1 MTNASEKKPRLKMK
15 DVEDAFRQAQDEL
28 GTQWQLK
35 GRGHHRRVTL
45 QSHVVRPANRGAR
58 EAHDMVSIG
67 PGVPRCIYP
76 YEIVARAAQILGVRF
91 DEIAGTVDSA
101 GYAPTPPTRPVEDD
115 IVPAANP
122 LWRRPSGK
130 GKRP

>member
-28 GTQWQLK
+28 GTQWQLT
-35 GRGHHRRVTL
+35 GRGYHRRVTL
-45 QSHVVRPANRGAR
+45 QSHIVRPATAGAGQAFTSVCINRNQ
-58 EAHDMVSIG
+58 
-67 PGVPRCIYP
+67 RCVFP
-76 YEIVARAAQILGVRF
+76 YEIVARAADILGVRF
-91 DEIAGTVDSA
+91 DEITGVVDSA
-101 GYAPTPPTRPVEDD
+101 GYAPTPPTRTVEVD